1 MTSSSSANS
10 AYNSSEQHAPK
21 HGGGRHAQK
30 KQQKEKKTY
39 PWWVEIPIIV
49 VVTLL
54 ILGAFNTFVGRLYL
68 IPSESM
74 EPTLHGC
81 AGCTPDRIFVNK
93 MAYLGGKTPKPG
105 DVVVFVGE
113 ESWNSEYVSQRS
125 KNNALRGIQNGASY
139 IGLLAPD
146 ENTLVKRVIATGGQ
160 TVQCLEGDPGVMVD
174 GKKLNEPYINPEPEY
189 PVNPATGSEACGGD
203 YFGPITVPDGNLW
216 LMGDNRTNSLDSRG
230 HMGDEN
236 QGTIP
241 VANVV
246 GRVESIVLPFSR
258 IGSVDSV
265 DNQGAA

>member
-1 MTSSSSANS
+1 MTDRSADPQ
-10 AYNSSEQHAPK
+10 ADRSSEPRRRK
-21 HGGGRHAQK
+21 EP
-30 KQQKEKKTY
+30 KEKKSY

-54 ILGAFNTFVGRLYL
+54 ILGAFNTFIGRLYL

-74 EPTLHGC
+74 QPTLHGC

-93 MAYLGGKTPKPG
+93 LAYGEGESPEPG
-105 DVVVFVGE
+105 EVVVFVGE
-113 ESWNSEYVSQRS
+113 ESWNTGYTSQRS
-125 KNNALRGIQNGASY
+125 SNDVIRGIQNAASY

-174 GKKLNEPYINPEPEY
+174 GKPLNEPYINTP
-189 PVNPATGSEACGGD
+189 PVNPVNQQTGSDACGGE
-203 YFGPITVPDGNLW
+203 YFGPITVPDDRLW

-230 HMGDEN
+230 HMGDEF

-241 VANVV
+241 VDNVV
-246 GRVESIVLPFSR
+246 GRVEAIVLPFQH
-258 IGSVDSV
+258 IGRVEAV
-265 DNQGAA
+265 ENQTAA